1 MNTQLAYTVTEAC
14 IAGRTGRTSLYD
26 EISSGKLRAV
36 KRGRRTLILAEDLR
50 CWLESL
56 PAVEPKRQIPEPFP
70 SGAPDKRTE
79 AIVTPERGT
88 VPSDAETQAGGRRP
102 RLRGKAPKAN
112 GVSRG
117 GRRGI

>member
-1 MNTQLAYTVTEAC
+1 MNTQLAYTIAEVC
-14 IAGRTGRTSLYD
+14 IVGRTGRTSIYD
-26 EISSGKLRAV
+26 AINKGELQAR
-36 KRGRRTLILAEDLR
+36 KRGRRTLILADELR
-50 CWLESL
+50 RWLESL
-56 PAVEPKRQIPEPFP
+56 PAVEPKRQFPEPFP